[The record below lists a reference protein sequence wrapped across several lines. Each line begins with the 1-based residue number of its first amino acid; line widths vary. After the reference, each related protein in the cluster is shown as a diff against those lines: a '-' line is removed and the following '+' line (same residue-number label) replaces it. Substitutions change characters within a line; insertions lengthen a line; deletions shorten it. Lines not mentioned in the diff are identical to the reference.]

1 MTRTGISTNAG
12 SSLSVSSP
20 WEQRKKKTV
29 QFFSRKQ
36 TIGLIAYLWMSSF
49 CVPNTDSEVFR
60 SSHKFVFS
68 NLHMF
73 TSHLA
78 RITTHTIE
86 RLLWQGYTHLHTI
99 ERSGHNTIHKQPM
112 SYVSLKKASLDTT
125 ISHPG
130 RVLGLISCAGGDCK
144 TGTANL
150 RQERWPALSTYHS

>member
-1 MTRTGISTNAG
+1 MLDPVCQFLHPG
-12 SSLSVSSP
+12 SKG
-20 WEQRKKKTV
+20 KKKTV
-29 QFFSRKQ
+29 QFFSHEQ
-36 TIGLIAYLWMSSF
+36 TIGLIMYLWMSSF

-86 RLLWQGYTHLHTI
+86 RLLRQGYTHLHTI

-112 SYVSLKKASLDTT
+112 SYVSLKTGKPRCYNKSPRTCFG
-125 ISHPG
+125 SHQLCWG
-130 RVLGLISCAGGDCK
+130 
-144 TGTANL
+144 
-150 RQERWPALSTYHS
+150 

>member
-1 MTRTGISTNAG
+1 MLDPVCQFLHPG
-12 SSLSVSSP
+12 SKGK
-20 WEQRKKKTV
+20 KKKTA
-29 QFFSRKQ
+29 QFFSHEQ
-36 TIGLIAYLWMSSF
+36 TIGLITYLWMSSF

-86 RLLWQGYTHLHTI
+86 TLLRRGYTHLHTI

-112 SYVSLKKASLDTT
+112 SYVSLKTGKPRCYNKSPRTCFG
-125 ISHPG
+125 SHQLCWG
-130 RVLGLISCAGGDCK
+130 WS
-144 TGTANL
+144 
-150 RQERWPALSTYHS
+150 